1 MDGHSSELGFSV
13 KHFFQLIFQSILN
26 AYHRL
31 VTQFKPL
38 GYPWQ
43 RRRIIEKIILCTRPK
58 TKKNRHR
65 RPFEHY
71 SHKALK
77 IGTIKPQF
85 RPIVPTV
92 LALTIGEQ

>member
-1 MDGHSSELGFSV
+1 MDGHSSELGSSV
-13 KHFFQLIFQSILN
+13 KHFFLLIFQSILN

-43 RRRIIEKIILCTRPK
+43 RRRIIERLILYTRSK
-58 TKKNRHR
+58 TKKNRQQ

-71 SHKALK
+71 SLKAFK
-77 IGTIKPQF
+77 IGTIEP
-85 RPIVPTV
+85 
-92 LALTIGEQ
+92 

>member
-1 MDGHSSELGFSV
+1 VKELCLLSLPFSKEPLEVDGHSSGLDSSV

-43 RRRIIEKIILCTRPK
+43 RRRIIERIILCTRLK
-58 TKKNRHR
+58 TKKSRHR

-71 SHKALK
+71 SHKAFK
-77 IGTIKPQF
+77 IGTIKP
-85 RPIVPTV
+85 
-92 LALTIGEQ
+92 